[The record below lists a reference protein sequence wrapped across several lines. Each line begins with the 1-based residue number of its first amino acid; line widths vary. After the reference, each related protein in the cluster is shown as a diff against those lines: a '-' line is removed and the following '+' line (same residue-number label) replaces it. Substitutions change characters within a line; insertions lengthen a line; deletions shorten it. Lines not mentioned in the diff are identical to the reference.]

1 MLSVECQTFTD
12 DSYFLFIFFSLSFS
26 LSLSLFLSL
35 PLSCLRFSFLLICL
49 SLFLFFSF
57 LLVCIIRALE
67 LARPSKFLLKH
78 LGVKK
83 RRHSKNNLHQSGKL
97 NTKSTCNS
105 TPFFL
110 TPIPSMVTNDST
122 VSQNTSIL
130 GAGDSSSSG
139 GFFITAGLQ
148 SMSSSSSFGGGITKA
163 HPSSSVNVP
172 HLAPIQSA
180 PQLHQGSHTGV
191 KRPRVTFKSRFGST
205 MQEIQSRFD
214 EIMEES
220 DDIVERAE
228 MVAAA
233 KKAREQTKKNRL
245 AKKGRRASVES
256 TAAKQERL
264 DKIEAKREAKRQQRE
279 KEKKNDKRKRAWSK
293 AGASQKEVID
303 IISAFQQID
312 EDLTGEIDPKEF
324 FALPQF
330 SGFASAGTMDTLFR
344 AIDRDGSG
352 TVTVDELL
360 IVMFPVATKSDVKE
374 MIQMAP
380 EHPDNGSKTH
390 SWFK

>member
-1 MLSVECQTFTD
+1 
-12 DSYFLFIFFSLSFS
+12 
-26 LSLSLFLSL
+26 
-35 PLSCLRFSFLLICL
+35 
-49 SLFLFFSF
+49 
-57 LLVCIIRALE
+57 
-67 LARPSKFLLKH
+67 
-78 LGVKK
+78 
-83 RRHSKNNLHQSGKL
+83 
-97 NTKSTCNS
+97 
-105 TPFFL
+105 
-110 TPIPSMVTNDST
+110 MVTNDST
-122 VSQNTSIL
+122 VSQNTSTL

-374 MIQMAP
+374 MIQMA
-380 EHPDNGSKTH
+380 HKVKYGSKKEKKKVATLSAEQRQDIETIFRMYDTDNSNTVSLVELLAALGEKLRNIMTSAEIAAIFETFDADKNSDLDLDEFIH
-390 SWFK
+390 LYEEYFLVPVEQASNGGPPSHQFGY